1 MNYMRI
7 IVLFFISLNCLN
19 ALNAQNLK
27 IDNTLTKLEKF
38 VKKHKVKSVKKESLV
53 FLTDALSL
61 SKDIYLENNDNST
74 PKFTNW
80 IGENRK
86 VAGDNPSTNYYS
98 AFITSKNNYVIK
110 GNLGKAIYIGVQVY
124 KKEEGYNLLAES
136 ISSEAMEINANGD
149 YEINLSPENI
159 QGQKNW
165 LKINDEDYIIILRE
179 YYADYTKRL
188 KDTKMPPVIERQ
200 LSNSSKEIVNK
211 NTNINTNKSF
221 AEFFTGLVENSI
233 DLTNSLSI
241 APNKSKQEVRL
252 NPKNSNALFPS
263 KDIFYEGV
271 YVKLKEDEALEIT
284 VEKQPL
290 ADYFS
295 WTFYSPLYT
304 TPDYNLYKVQLVKE
318 ELLPDSNNNYKF
330 YVTRKKL
337 NIVNSIQMGQY
348 DTGILSFRFL
358 KNKKDYKIDSLD
370 YEIKLIKLKDIK

>member
-1 MNYMRI
+1 
-7 IVLFFISLNCLN
+7 
-19 ALNAQNLK
+19 
-27 IDNTLTKLEKF
+27 
-38 VKKHKVKSVKKESLV
+38 
-53 FLTDALSL
+53 
-61 SKDIYLENNDNST
+61 
-74 PKFTNW
+74 
-80 IGENRK
+80 
-86 VAGDNPSTNYYS
+86 
-98 AFITSKNNYVIK
+98 
-110 GNLGKAIYIGVQVY
+110 
-124 KKEEGYNLLAES
+124 
-136 ISSEAMEINANGD
+136 MEINANGD

-200 LSNSSKEIVNK
+200 PSNSSKEIVNK

-304 TPDYNLYKVQLVKE
+304 TPDYNSYKVQLVKE

-358 KNKKDYKIDSLD
+358 KNKKDYKI
-370 YEIKLIKLKDIK
+370 